1 MSRITDEEYQ
11 DEADYRG
18 MEDYSPAG
26 RKAAK
31 AADKAGYESEIKLGS
46 KAYRKPIDS
55 GLDVGVNMAAVKA
68 AKDVIAKD
76 RDQVETMSKVDTMGN
91 PYKKGGLVKKFRH
104 HDGIAQKG
112 KTRA

>member
-1 MSRITDEEYQ
+1 
-11 DEADYRG
+11 
-18 MEDYSPAG
+18 
-26 RKAAK
+26 
-31 AADKAGYESEIKLGS
+31 
-46 KAYRKPIDS
+46 
-55 GLDVGVNMAAVKA
+55 MAAVKA